1 MNYII
6 IGNSAAGL
14 FAAEGIRE
22 ADPQGAITVL
32 TADHYPSY
40 SRCLTT
46 YYLAGDIEEEQIFL
60 RTSEELAKLNLNI
73 HYGCRVTALDPE
85 QQRIST
91 ADGRFFNYNRCLI
104 ATGASAVTL
113 DIPGVSL
120 PEVFTLRHLENAKDI
135 RATLKPGRKAVIIG
149 GGLVSLKSAYALR
162 KQGLEVHVVVSSG
175 YILSQMLN
183 PLAAQMLEQHLSEH
197 GIDIILNSD
206 VATIEG
212 QDHVEGVQLKCG
224 KRLKADLVIIGKGVR
239 PNTGPFLD
247 TGLKMKHGILVNDY
261 LETNF
266 PHVYAAG
273 DVAEAWDFIHEGPRI
288 NAVWPNATEQGRIAA
303 LNMTGK
309 KMFYKGSMGMNSV
322 DFFSLRII
330 SAGII
335 KPPQGNEDFGD
346 SLSWQVTEDF
356 YQYPSS
362 QQTTFQSLIWQGDC
376 LKGYV
381 LIGQPEQAG
390 ILTALIRAREPLST
404 AVRQLIRAGKRGGV
418 RFGL

>member
-60 RTSEELAKLNLNI
+60 RTPEELAKLNLDI
-73 HYGCRVTALDPE
+73 HYGCRVTGLNPE
-85 QQRIST
+85 QQRVST
-91 ADGRFFNYNRCLI
+91 ADGRSFDFDRCLI

-113 DIPGVSL
+113 DLPGTTL
-120 PEVFTLRHLENAKDI
+120 PEVFTLRHLENAKGI
-135 RATLKPGRKAVIIG
+135 RHLLKPGGKAVIIG

-183 PLAAQMLEQHLSEH
+183 PLAAQRLEQHLSDH

-206 VATIEG
+206 VTTIEG
-212 QDHVEGVQLKCG
+212 QDRVEGVQLKCG
-224 KRLKADLVIIGKGVR
+224 KRLEADLVIIGKGVR
-239 PNTGPFLD
+239 PNTEPFLD

-261 LETNF
+261 LETNL
-266 PHVYAAG
+266 PGVYAAG
-273 DVAEAWDFIHEGPRI
+273 DVAEAWDFLHEGPRI
-288 NAVWPNATEQGRIAA
+288 NAIWPNATEQGRIAA

-309 KMFYKGSMGMNSV
+309 RTFYKGSMGMNSV
-322 DFFSLRII
+322 DFFGLRII

-335 KPPQGNEDFGD
+335 KPPQGNEGCGD
-346 SLSWQVTEDF
+346 SFTWQVTEDF
-356 YQYPSS
+356 YQDPSS
-362 QQTTFQSLIWQGDC
+362 QQPTYQSLILQGDY

-381 LIGQPEQAG
+381 LIGHPLQAG
-390 ILTALIRAREPLST
+390 ILTALVQAREPLSLR
-404 AVRQLIRAGKRGGV
+404 VREQIRAGKRGRV
-418 RFGL
+418 RFVL